1 MAEVELNYTNLTE
14 MQDTL
19 LAKINTD
26 MDPKDAEATLKMFDS
41 VNKALAEERKAAN
54 EAYRIEAELQKA
66 QMDADAQEK
75 RSKRELIG
83 NALRAAGQVGAA
95 GIAGVVSVVTVGR
108 ILYAEGNDRLCLSKA
123 ISFVLKPRG

>member
-41 VNKALAEERKAAN
+41 VNKALAEERKN
-54 EAYRIEAELQKA
+54 QSAYLRDRRL
-66 QMDADAQEK
+66 
-75 RSKRELIG
+75 S
-83 NALRAAGQVGAA
+83 ALPFRF
-95 GIAGVVSVVTVGR
+95 
-108 ILYAEGNDRLCLSKA
+108 LLERL
-123 ISFVLKPRG
+123 

>member
-1 MAEVELNYTNLTE
+1 MTRTVTVGNLQLGGGNPVLVQSMT
-14 MQDTL
+14 
-19 LAKINTD
+19 NTD
-26 MDPKDAEATLKMFDS
+26 TRDAEATLKMFDS

-95 GIAGVVSVVTVGR
+95 GIAGIVSVVTVGR